1 MPNDTWQNVAQPTL
15 NYAYAWKGIIMKKFR
30 LQPHEIGYLKLL
42 YSTFSGIDY
51 ATSNAT
57 LKMESENDEQIMK
70 TIREVQIQS
79 SNGLAS
85 EYIRAALI
93 MKKVLNADEKVFCV
107 FDPTDEN
114 KNGECIVMTMDE
126 YAERLNA
133 QKTDK

>member
-1 MPNDTWQNVAQPTL
+1 
-15 NYAYAWKGIIMKKFR
+15 MKKFR

-79 SNGLAS
+79 LNGLAS

-93 MKKVLNADEKVFCV
+93 MKKVLSADEKVFCV

-126 YAERLNA
+126 YAERLNVS
-133 QKTDK
+133 KTDK

>member
-1 MPNDTWQNVAQPTL
+1 
-15 NYAYAWKGIIMKKFR
+15 MKKFR

-57 LKMESENDEQIMK
+57 LKMESENDEKIMK
-70 TIREVQIQS
+70 IIREVQIQS
-79 SNGLAS
+79 LNGLVS

-107 FDPTDEN
+107 FDPTD
-114 KNGECIVMTMDE
+114 KNVDGECIVMTMDE
-126 YAERLNA
+126 YANHIKGNA
-133 QKTDK
+133 NKVE

>member
-1 MPNDTWQNVAQPTL
+1 
-15 NYAYAWKGIIMKKFR
+15 MKKFR

-79 SNGLAS
+79 LNGLAS

-107 FDPTDEN
+107 FDPTDDN

-126 YAERLNA
+126 YAERLNVA
-133 QKTDK
+133 KTDK

>member
-15 NYAYAWKGIIMKKFR
+15 NYAYAWKGKTMKTFR

-79 SNGLAS
+79 LNGLAS

-93 MKKVLNADEKVFCV
+93 MKEVLTNDEKVFCV

-114 KNGECIVMTMDE
+114 VDGECIVMTMDE
-126 YAERLNA
+126 YAERLNVA
-133 QKTDK
+133 KTDK

>member
-1 MPNDTWQNVAQPTL
+1 
-15 NYAYAWKGIIMKKFR
+15 MKKFR

-42 YSTFSGIDY
+42 YSTFSGMDY

-79 SNGLAS
+79 LNGLAS

-93 MKKVLNADEKVFCV
+93 MKKVLTNDEKVFCV
-107 FDPTDEN
+107 FDPSPEN
-114 KNGECIVMTMDE
+114 KDGECIVMTMDE
-126 YAERLNA
+126 YATKQAKNA
-133 QKTDK
+133 

>member
-1 MPNDTWQNVAQPTL
+1 MPNDMWQNVAQPAL
-15 NYAYAWKGIIMKKFR
+15 NYAYALKGMIMKKFR

-42 YSTFSGIDY
+42 YSTFSGMDY

-79 SNGLAS
+79 LNGLAS

-93 MKKVLNADEKVFCV
+93 MKKVLKRKDYKDTNIGFANVNV
-107 FDPTDEN
+107 AASQR
-114 KNGECIVMTMDE
+114 V
-126 YAERLNA
+126 L
-133 QKTDK
+133 DKKIY

>member
-1 MPNDTWQNVAQPTL
+1 MPNDMWQNVAQPTL

-30 LQPHEIGYLKLL
+30 LQPYEIGYLKLL
-42 YSTFSGIDY
+42 YSTFSGMDY

-79 SNGLAS
+79 LNGLAS

-93 MKKVLNADEKVFCV
+93 MKKVLNTDEKVFCV
-107 FDPTDEN
+107 FDPTDDN

-126 YAERLNA
+126 SAERLNVA
-133 QKTDK
+133 KTDK

>member
-1 MPNDTWQNVAQPTL
+1 
-15 NYAYAWKGIIMKKFR
+15 MKTFR

-42 YSTFSGIDY
+42 YSTFAGMDY
-51 ATSNAT
+51 ATANAVV
-57 LKMESENDEQIMK
+57 KMKSRNDEQIMK

-79 SNGLAS
+79 LNGLAS

-107 FDPTDEN
+107 FDPTDAN
-114 KNGECIVMTMDE
+114 KNGDCIVMTMDE

-133 QKTDK
+133 KKTDK